1 MINFPNLAGI
11 HGAAGRGNL
20 QDTLKA
26 IGVNT
31 DALQNAVNSK
41 GVGDL
46 AGYQRSLFEAF
57 NGVDAT
63 ALQGAMAKPFAGQA
77 PDVAQNAVYKRRS
90 TGVGIL
96 GHLAGIAGGFALG
109 GPIGALAG
117 LGISSLVGHIKGKV
131 TESRMMSDPTFRAQM
146 EAQHGGRFIPDG
158 RNDGKLTFA
167 QPNFGLPRVGL
178 NPGVL
183 GGLGGAGLGMAG
195 LGMGGM
201 MAGSAIGGL
210 ARMQNG
216 IAGQL
221 GRMTGMQFDPTM
233 GLLGTPRGGR
243 NTAMLGAGAT
253 FEDLVAAFMM
263 DTIEKSQKEIEH
275 KMRQLE
281 MSNNSGGMGFRS
293 MLGGLGGA
301 IGGIGGA
308 LLGGPA
314 GAMIGGSLGNGL
326 MGGGATAGADSR
338 QMMMEQLK
346 NLMNKLQQMQQAM
359 SNVLNTMHSGAMNSV
374 RNIRA

>member
-11 HGAAGRGNL
+11 HGAAGRGSL

-31 DALQNAVNSK
+31 DALQTAVNSK

-63 ALQGAMAKPFAGQA
+63 VLKGAMAKPFAGQA
-77 PDVAQNAVYKRRS
+77 PDVAQNAVYKRRG
-90 TGVGIL
+90 TGVPLL
-96 GHLAGIAGGFALG
+96 GHLGGILGGFALG
-109 GPIGALAG
+109 GPIGAIAG
-117 LGISSLVGHIKGKV
+117 LGITSIIGHIKGKV
-131 TESRMMSDPTFRAQM
+131 TESRMMSDPHFRAQM

-167 QPNFGLPRVGL
+167 QPNFGLPRLGIGA
-178 NPGVL
+178 GVL

-221 GRMTGMQFDPTM
+221 GRLTGLQFDPTM

-243 NTAMLGAGAT
+243 HTSMLGAGAS

-263 DTIEKSQKEIEH
+263 DTIERSQHEIEH
-275 KMRQLE
+275 MMRNLE
-281 MSNNSGGMGFRS
+281 KSDRA
-293 MLGGLGGA
+293 GGLGLGN
-301 IGGIGGA
+301 IGNGIGRALGGVGGF
-308 LLGGPA
+308 LLGGP
-314 GAMIGGSLGNGL
+314 MGGMMGGGLANAL
-326 MGGGATAGADSR
+326 MGNGATAGAESR

-346 NLMNKLQQMQQAM
+346 NMMNKLQQMQQAM